1 MKTYSFF
8 DEPVK
13 VSGVPLFIDGCPGR
27 LPDYI
32 REQLPNLSSHGV
44 HCTGGRMALRTDS
57 PTFCVR
63 LQLRT
68 NSVDSGMSLYSAQS
82 AQVMVGER
90 NNCRH
95 LGVVNPRNYQALT
108 AEKTFHKSSEPE
120 MITVYFPPHETIERI
135 EIEVED
141 GATVSAPTPYRCE
154 KPVVFYGSSITAGA
168 CSCNI
173 SNAYNSILSRWLD
186 FDYYNLGFGGQAKG
200 ELIIADYINT
210 FDMSAFVFDYDHNA
224 PTPEHLAATHKP
236 FFDRIRQ
243 ANPHLPILMMSK
255 PAEVYSDAD
264 KARREIIRATYESAL
279 AAGDAKVW
287 FIDGETF
294 YGETDRNLCAVDNC
308 HPNDL
313 GFFRMATVIR
323 PVLEEM
329 LYPKR
334 P

>member
-95 LGVVNPRNYQALT
+95 LGVVNPRNYQTLT

-120 MITVYFPPHETIERI
+120 MITVYFPPHEIIERI

-224 PTPEHLAATHKP
+224 PSVEHFQNTHEKM
-236 FFDRIRQ
+236 FRRIRD
-243 ANPHLPILMMSK
+243 AHPDLPIVMLSRPK
-255 PAEVYSDAD
+255 FYLTEEEQQYLAVVQATYNRA
-264 KARREIIRATYESAL
+264 KARGDENVYILDGPTLMAM
-279 AAGDAKVW
+279 AADEG
-287 FIDGETF
+287 T
-294 YGETDRNLCAVDNC
+294 VDNV

-313 GFFRMATVIR
+313 GFASMAKAVGDI
-323 PVLEEM
+323 LEII
-329 LYPKR
+329 LSA
-334 P
+334 